1 MKILKFINE
10 PVCVYDDYIDDVNLI
25 ERLKKES
32 LIDKTIAGQDSFSE
46 SQQKLYEIVN
56 VTFINYCAENNI
68 DFNSLNF
75 SNLQKGRLKK
85 YDEKMVYNH
94 LYEPHHDMVERSYIT
109 AIYYIDSS
117 FDNVNWVGGELTIYK
132 NLTFAEYPSNIIT
145 VLPKQNRLII
155 FPGFLV
161 HRVKPYFGEKPR
173 TTLVFGWNVET
184 PTDKELKW
192 I

>member
-1 MKILKFINE
+1 MKILKFLNE
-10 PVCVYDDYIDDVNLI
+10 PIYVYDNYIDDINLI
-25 ERLKKES
+25 EALKKES
-32 LIDKTIAGQDSFSE
+32 LIDKTIVGQDSLSE
-46 SQQKLYEIVN
+46 NQKKLYEIVN
-56 VTFINYCAENNI
+56 VTIINYCVKNNI

-75 SNLQKGRLKK
+75 DNLQKGCLKK
-85 YDEKMVYNH
+85 YDKNMVYNH

-132 NLTFAEYPSNIIT
+132 NLTFAEYPSNTIT

-173 TTLVFGWNVET
+173 TTLVFGWNVDT

>member
-1 MKILKFINE
+1 MKILKFLNE

-25 ERLKKES
+25 EGLKKES
-32 LIDKTIAGQDSFSE
+32 LIDKTIVGQDSFSE
-46 SQQKLYEIVN
+46 NQQKLYEIVN
-56 VTFINYCAENNI
+56 ATFINYCAENDI

-117 FDNVNWVGGELTIYK
+117 FNNVDWIGGELTIYK
-132 NLTFAEYPSNIIT
+132 NLTFAEYPSNTIN

>member
-1 MKILKFINE
+1 MKILKFLNE
-10 PVCVYDDYIDDVNLI
+10 PVCVYDDYIDDINLI
-25 ERLKKES
+25 ESLKKES
-32 LIDKTIAGQDSFSE
+32 FIDKTIAGQDSFSE
-46 SQQKLYEIVN
+46 SQEKLYKIVN
-56 VTFINYCAENNI
+56 ATFINYCVENNI

-75 SNLQKGRLKK
+75 GNLQKGCLKK
-85 YDEKMVYNH
+85 YNEKMVYNH

-117 FDNVNWVGGELTIYK
+117 FDNINWVGGELTLYK
-132 NLTFAEYPSNIIT
+132 NLTFAEYPSNTIN